1 MDKIKDFGL
10 LMKVYSSI
18 QPVRA
23 PDFTKGLVVEYW
35 FNEFGSIPLDKLRAA
50 IDIWIRN
57 EPFFPCIAE
66 LRKTLGLNDLDPD
79 LEARQVVANIID
91 AIRKFGYQRE
101 KEAREFLGPL
111 TWSVILGSGG
121 YQNLCEMTY
130 QNQTVICAQ
139 MRELARSMLTS
150 RRFPINEQ
158 NRQALQQ
165 GSKAAINIA
174 ESSCRTIDQKTA
186 QKRIG
191 NTTRRP

>member
-10 LMKVYSSI
+10 LMKVYASI
-18 QPVRA
+18 QPARA
-23 PDFTKGLVVEYW
+23 PDFTNRLVVEYW
-35 FNEFGSIPLDKLRAA
+35 FNHFGALPVEKLKNSLDT
-50 IDIWIRN
+50 WICN
-57 EPFFPCIAE
+57 ESFFPCISE

-79 LEARQVVANIID
+79 LEARQVVANVLD

-101 KEAREFLGPL
+101 KEAKTLLGPL

-121 YQNLCEMTY
+121 WQNLCEMTY

-150 RRFPINEQ
+150 RRYPVNEQ
-158 NRQALQQ
+158 NRQALHT
-165 GSKAAINIA
+165 GAKASINIA
-174 ESSCRTIDQKTA
+174 ESSCRSIDQKTS